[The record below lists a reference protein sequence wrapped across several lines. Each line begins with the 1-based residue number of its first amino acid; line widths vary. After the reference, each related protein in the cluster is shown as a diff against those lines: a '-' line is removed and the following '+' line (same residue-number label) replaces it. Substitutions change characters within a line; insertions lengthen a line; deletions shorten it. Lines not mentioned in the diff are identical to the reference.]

1 VTPPAADR
9 VGRPGRW
16 AAVAAVGAAVLAA
29 DQATKWWALRALAD
43 GPVDVVGPL
52 QLRLVHNTG
61 SAFSIGAGSG
71 PVVGLLA
78 LAVVV
83 VLLWT
88 GRNVEGRPALTALGL
103 VLGGAVGNLVDRA
116 LRGDGLLHGAVVDF
130 VDLGWWPVFN
140 VADAAIVLGSIL
152 LVVAV
157 GRADDGAS
165 AAGPGPGPDRP

>member
-1 VTPPAADR
+1 M
-9 VGRPGRW
+9 
-16 AAVAAVGAAVLAA
+16 AAVGAVVLLL

-71 PVVGLLA
+71 PIVGILA
-78 LAVVV
+78 LAVVG

-88 GRNVEGRPALTALGL
+88 GRDVVARPALASLGL
-103 VLGGAVGNLVDRA
+103 VLGGAVGNLADRA

-140 VADAAIVLGSIL
+140 VADAAIVVGSIL

-157 GRADDGAS
+157 GRAEGGAPRPPG
-165 AAGPGPGPDRP
+165 AHAGPGPGG